1 MTMVIKYFVAFYFIT
16 YLIVGF
22 VWPSVRTYKQTGIN
36 PITFGKTDNAH
47 DFIGRW
53 FKWLFVLVLIA
64 IVGYWV
70 GGSAYQYLLP
80 VHFLIHS
87 SIQWIGVA
95 LCIISLVWTVIAQ
108 WQMGKSWRIGID
120 QKHKTEL
127 KTKGLFAASRNPIFL
142 GMITTLIG
150 CFLVLPNAV
159 TLVVASAGYLLIQIQ
174 IRLEEDFLSRS
185 HGVEYKQYMQ
195 NVRRIL

>member
-1 MTMVIKYFVAFYFIT
+1 MTMVIKYFVAIFFIAYF
-16 YLIVGF
+16 IVGF

-53 FKWLFVLVLIA
+53 FKWMFILVLIA
-64 IVGYWV
+64 TVGYWV
-70 GGSAYQYLLP
+70 GDSAYQYLMP
-80 VHFLIHS
+80 AHFLIQP

-108 WQMGKSWRIGID
+108 WQMGQSWRIGID
-120 QKHKTEL
+120 QQHKTEL
-127 KTKGLFAASRNPIFL
+127 KTSGLFAVSRNPIFL

-150 CFLVLPNAV
+150 YFLVLPNAV
-159 TLVVASAGYLLIQIQ
+159 TLFVATAGYLLIQIQ
-174 IRLEEDFLSRS
+174 IRLEEEFLRS
-185 HGVEYKQYMQ
+185 QHGMIYEQYMQ
-195 NVRRIL
+195 TVRRIL